1 MSNSKINIKLFLLD
15 RYKSLKE
22 VEEKI
27 LIKMYKEPLL
37 IAKKDREQ
45 ASTMTEQ
52 EKTFYY
58 NWTEVK
64 KEKITFV
71 ETESETIAKEILE
84 AHAELEYPKLRKKDS
99 QGMIL
104 PKKDRVQDTS
114 IKVIFFEMEGS
125 IYLLIFTSNEAH
137 TDRVQKLIGQN
148 LIKEVDEKYQ
158 IESDLFNWLF
168 YRYSVFKGEL
178 SNELIVKNISGFTGN
193 SIDEHNVFKSSSD
206 QTSDLIVTKAFIS
219 NGEML
224 KNVTTRINNTE
235 GEFVFSID
243 QNSNVSL
250 FVRQSF
256 IYFNSGDLD
265 TTLPVYLYN
274 VLIPAIKEIYIEHS
288 KEFLGIEKKQFSV
301 KIGLEVIQSIMK
313 KNNIELEDIQTSIS
327 EKELTALR

>member
-15 RYKSLKE
+15 RYKSLKK

>member
-104 PKKDRVQDTS
+104 PKKDRVQETS